1 MHNTSITNP
10 AALLGRVL
18 LAAIFLLSGGGKMG
32 AYAATAEQ
40 MTKVG
45 IPGGLLPFVIILELV
60 AGLLVIIG
68 WQTRIAAL
76 ALAGFTLLATYF
88 FHLDFGSQEQTI
100 HFLKNMAI
108 IGGLLGLA
116 AAGPGGW
123 SVEGRKAA

>member
-18 LAAIFLLSGGGKMG
+18 LAAIFLLSGGSKIG
-32 AYAATAEQ
+32 AYAETAAQ

-45 IPGGLLPFVIILELV
+45 IPGGLLPLVIVLELV
-60 AGLLVIIG
+60 AGLLVVVG

-76 ALAGFTLLATYF
+76 ALAVFTLLATYF
-88 FHLDFGSQEQTI
+88 FHFDFGSQEQTI

-108 IGGLLGLA
+108 IGGLLVLA

-123 SVEGRKAA
+123 SVEGRKAT